1 MLNDKIKALVE
12 KKTKDNNKKTVENLV
27 VFLVLLIVTIV
38 AINVI
43 WGKEK
48 TEKKETTQENYKVLA
63 DNSNILEEKTYNLE
77 KELAEIL
84 SKISGVGNVQVLIT
98 YSQTSEV
105 VAMHNE
111 EKNTSRTE
119 ETDSNRWNKGY

>member
-63 DNSNILEEKTYNLE
+63 DNSNILEEETYNLE

-84 SKISGVGNVQVLIT
+84 SKISGVGKVQVLIT

>member
-63 DNSNILEEKTYNLE
+63 DNSNILEEETYNLE

>member
-1 MLNDKIKALVE
+1 MLNDKIKAFVE

-63 DNSNILEEKTYNLE
+63 DNSNILEEETYNLE